1 MSYIINTSNI
11 SFICSQA
18 DSAAAH
24 PQEHHESEAPHRAGD
39 GEAGH
44 RGLGGRGVRPHLRPP
59 QPRPRTEGHHAGVN
73 GVCAGV
79 TPVVVLVPCKTTDDS
94 AALSE
99 QSQTLHSMNPI
110 NLCCR
115 SLCGHL
121 LPLLTIFLSQNLKA
135 L

>member
-1 MSYIINTSNI
+1 M
-11 SFICSQA
+11 CSQV

-73 GVCAGV
+73 AAAPSTGEINQQIELAQNIKSLQCTNVCC
-79 TPVVVLVPCKTTDDS
+79 TYLIFNIPFKCIS
-94 AALSE
+94 ISI
-99 QSQTLHSMNPI
+99 Q
-110 NLCCR
+110 
-115 SLCGHL
+115 
-121 LPLLTIFLSQNLKA
+121 LP
-135 L
+135 